1 MNYLF
6 KRSDTPNK
14 RPNPNSM
21 LEGEVLL
28 NYAVE
33 SPGLFFKATD
43 GSLVVAAP
51 TSVATTAPN
60 STPAPGGLAGNSTG
74 EMWFDIS
81 DPAQNQLKV
90 FDGTSWKFSYG
101 NPFTGYTDLTN
112 LFLGVTPKPGFTG
125 TNNTVIGKTG
135 LQTLTSGS
143 NNTFFGD
150 VVGWGLTTNNY
161 CTAVGTSTLGEGP
174 SVPIVG
180 DYATAVG
187 SGALYRAKVITHCTA
202 VGSDTLLYCQGE
214 GNTAVGYQAATA
226 TTTGTYNIAVGW
238 QALLGNKTGSNNI
251 AIGKNALNQLVNDS
265 GNIGI
270 GSGAGSTAKA
280 GSQNNV
286 FMGLNAGPNSA
297 RTTPTIGNVYFGQYA
312 GNGTTDGNN
321 NIFIGGNCMA
331 IGTTGDRRKANGST
345 FIGNFTVSNAPDVEF
360 DSELLLGANGVVS
373 MRINKFGA
381 MSIGG
386 SGFGEPGAPLIQDGT
401 SSTAGPTR
409 WFNDGP
415 QATFISSDN
424 KRVVIKYG
432 IVQSITQL

>member
-1 MNYLF
+1 MI
-6 KRSDTPNK
+6 
-14 RPNPNSM
+14 
-21 LEGEVLL
+21 EGEVLL

-51 TSVATTAPN
+51 TSVGATAPN
-60 STPAPGGLAGNSTG
+60 ATPAPGGFAGNSIG
-74 EMWFDIS
+74 EMWFDTS
-81 DPAQNQLKV
+81 NPAQNQLRIY
-90 FDGTSWKFSYG
+90 DGTSWKFSYG
-101 NPFTGYTDLTN
+101 NPFIGYTDTTN
-112 LFLGVTPKPGFTG
+112 LYLGALPGSSFSG
-125 TNNTVIGKTG
+125 TNNTVVGRSGT
-135 LQTLTSGS
+135 QTLTTGS
-143 NNTFFGD
+143 NNTLYGD
-150 VVGWGLTTNNY
+150 LIGWGLKTNNG
-161 CTAVGTSTLGEGP
+161 CTGVGTFNLGNGP
-174 SVPIVG
+174 STAIVG

-187 SGALYRAKVITHCTA
+187 FGALQYATVITHCTA
-202 VGSDTLLYCQGE
+202 AGSAALAYCQGE
-214 GNTAVGYQAATA
+214 GNTAVGYQAANA

-270 GSGAGSTAKA
+270 GSGAGSTAKP

-286 FMGLNAGPNSA
+286 FMGVSAGPDSA
-297 RTTPTIGNVYFGQYA
+297 RTTPTIGNIYFGQYA

-321 NIFIGGNCMA
+321 NVFIGANCMA
-331 IGTTGDRRKANGST
+331 IGSGGGRRKANGST
-345 FIGNFTVSNAPDVEF
+345 FIGNFTASNVPDVEF
-360 DSELLLGANGVVS
+360 DSELVLGATGVVS
-373 MRINKFGA
+373 LRINKYGA

-386 SGFGEPGAPLIQDGT
+386 TDFGQPGAPLIQDGQSGT
-401 SSTAGPTR
+401 SASSGPTR